1 MGSSPGGAAQ
11 ALFARGFE
19 VVGIDPAEMAPQVL
33 EQPGFRHIRRRV
45 VAVPRR
51 AFRKV
56 RWLTADMNVVPN
68 FTLDAVESI
77 VTHADVNIRG
87 MLLTLKLPQWE
98 LAAEVPGYLQRIGG
112 WGFNRVMARQLAY
125 NRREICVAALQKPF
139 RRKAAGGRDGGERL
153 GLK

>member
-1 MGSSPGGAAQ
+1 M
-11 ALFARGFE
+11 LWRF
-19 VVGIDPAEMAPQVL
+19 PA
-33 EQPGFRHIRRRV
+33 
-45 VAVPRR
+45 R

-56 RWLTADMNVVPN
+56 RWLTADMNVAPN

-87 MLLTLKLPQWE
+87 MLLTLKLPQWD

-139 RRKAAGGRDGGERL
+139 RRKATGGLEGRERVDP
-153 GLK
+153 K